1 MVTLDRFRELAMQ
14 LPLAEER
21 DHFGT
26 PSFRVRGRIFAQ
38 FSRGGGDRAL
48 FKFPLDQLDV
58 LRMSAGDLFE
68 PDSSWGKHGW
78 THVRIA
84 EMEEAW
90 VSQLLLEAW
99 RRVTPKKHHVLL
111 EPGP

>member
-14 LPLAEER
+14 LPLAVEV

-26 PSFRVRGRIFAQ
+26 PSFRVRGKIFAQ
-38 FSRGGGDRAL
+38 FSRGADSAI

-58 LRMSAGDLFE
+58 LRMSAGDLFK
-68 PDSSWGKHGW
+68 PDPSWGKHGW

-90 VSQLLLEAW
+90 VSQLLRDAW
-99 RRVTPKKHHVLL
+99 RRATPKKIHAELQT
-111 EPGP
+111 GP

>member
-14 LPLAEER
+14 LPLAEEL

-26 PSFRVRGRIFAQ
+26 PSFRVRGKIFAQ
-38 FSRGGGDRAL
+38 FSRGGDAAI

-68 PDSSWGKHGW
+68 PDPSWGKHGW

-90 VSQLLLEAW
+90 VNQLLRDAW
-99 RRVTPKKHHVLL
+99 RRATPKKLHDAL
-111 EPGP
+111 ESDL

>member
-14 LPLAEER
+14 LPLAEEL

-26 PSFRVRGRIFAQ
+26 PSFRVRGKIFAQ
-38 FSRGGGDRAL
+38 FSRGGSCAI

-68 PDSSWGKHGW
+68 PDPSWGKHGW

-90 VSQLLLEAW
+90 VSQLLRDAW
-99 RRVTPKKHHVLL
+99 RRATPKKLHDAL
-111 EPGP
+111 ESGP